1 MAGIFSLHLPRL
13 SLEALRALG
22 SSFSFAL
29 TPRAYGGDIFVA
41 STQAEPGGT
50 ARSGLKFFFCHSARA
65 YGGDFFAT
73 SSQAEPG
80 RTTRSGLKFFF
91 YLNAR
96 ADGGLFTAASQTE
109 PKAAPARSQ
118 I

>member
-1 MAGIFSLHLPRL
+1 MIIAP
-13 SLEALRALG
+13 
-22 SSFSFAL
+22 
-29 TPRAYGGDIFVA
+29 
-41 STQAEPGGT
+41 QAEPGRT
-50 ARSGLKFFFCHSARA
+50 TRSGLKFFFCLSARA

-96 ADGGLFTAASQTE
+96 ADGGLFTAASQT
-109 PKAAPARSQ
+109 A
-118 I
+118 